1 MLLALSHIKK
11 LTRYLGL
18 LGLSTAVMTPV
29 AYADNGCLDH
39 SFKNESTLNVR
50 IDNDLFGGER
60 QDQGYTN
67 GFLVSLVS
75 PNLTSYQDD
84 PCLPRSLN
92 TINRYLTWIQPEDP
106 EELNMTVGIGQLM
119 YTPTENEPRELIK
132 DDRPY
137 VGALLA
143 SIGYHAR
150 TGDRLRSTQ
159 LRFGVVGPAS
169 LGDSVQSEWHRI
181 INIPRF
187 RGWNNQLNNE
197 PVFQLIHEQRY
208 RWPAYNHNTG
218 WGWDA
223 IGHAG
228 GSVGNF
234 ATYLNTG
241 FELRFGYKL
250 PDDFG
255 TAPLSPGGENS
266 APLKTAPGNK
276 KTLTGHAF
284 VAVDG
289 RWVVRDITL
298 DGNTFSS
305 SHSVKKNPFVADIG
319 YGLAFLYDD
328 WKFAFARYHRTREF
342 RNQQDSPVYGTFT
355 VSKRF

>member
-1 MLLALSHIKK
+1 MGFVQLAQAQ
-11 LTRYLGL
+11 T
-18 LGLSTAVMTPV
+18 
-29 AYADNGCLDH
+29 DCLDH
-39 SFKNESTLNVR
+39 SLMAGSTLNLR
-50 IDNDLFGGER
+50 IDNDLFGGAR

-67 GFLVSLVS
+67 GFLITLVS

-84 PCLPRSLN
+84 PCLPKSLN
-92 TINRYLTWIQPEDP
+92 TINRYLTWIQPDTP

-119 YTPTENEPRELIK
+119 YTPNAKKPRDLIK

-137 VGALLA
+137 AGALLA

-150 TGDRLRSTQ
+150 YGERLRSTQ

-169 LGDSVQSEWHRI
+169 LADSVQSEWHRFVGI
-181 INIPRF
+181 SRF
-187 RGWNNQLNNE
+187 RGWQNQLHNE
-197 PVFQLIHEQRY
+197 PVFQLIHQRHY
-208 RWPAYNHNTG
+208 RWPVYNDNTG

-255 TAPLSPGGENS
+255 TAPLSPAGENS
-266 APLKTAPGNK
+266 APLKTAPGRNK
-276 KTLTGHAF
+276 GWSGHAF

-298 DGNTFSS
+298 DGNTFRS
-305 SHSVKKNPFVADIG
+305 SHSVKKNPFVADVG
-319 YGLAFLYDD
+319 YGLAVLYGD

-342 RNQQDSPVYGTFT
+342 RGQQESPVYGTFT
-355 VSKRF
+355 ISKRF